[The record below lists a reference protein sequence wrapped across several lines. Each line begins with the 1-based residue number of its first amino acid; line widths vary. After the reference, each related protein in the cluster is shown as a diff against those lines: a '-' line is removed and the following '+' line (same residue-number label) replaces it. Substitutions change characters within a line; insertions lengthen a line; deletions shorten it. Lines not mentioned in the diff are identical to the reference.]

1 MKLFKCLVILATMA
15 VSGPAFATMEE
26 EPRAEH
32 FEEGSGIIVSRMK
45 SIDELGE
52 PTAEFQK
59 ADSDRDG
66 NNVGYLS
73 GGDAPTLFFEVST
86 PPLFDRENK
95 RLTIVSFDVEVT
107 LKDGFGKTVLTNTLE
122 INPYSETAAYGARNT
137 SYTGYACF
145 LLMGKV
151 GSFEYDRYCLEET
164 EVKISQKQYNY
175 MVERFGASS
184 TAFRSETSLKKVWF
198 SDGSTF
204 DRRRGYSR
212 PTAATTKG
220 HAASEVVE
228 DSEIK
233 TPNQIKSIKDA
244 FSFRTGALTYEYLK
258 GENYAYVMPAG
269 VLNNLTGKR
278 LTGLEARVTY
288 YSPRGEVVFNRVL
301 RSEIGEA
308 NRDSGRA
315 LVAQMY
321 FDNITTII
329 FDAVKRAIEISIAE
343 KMELKD
349 YIKLIKFANKQNYRV
364 SVEPLGA
371 RFEDGTGM
379 GTLRN

>member
-1 MKLFKCLVILATMA
+1 MA

-32 FEEGSGIIVSRMK
+32 FEEGSGIVVSRMN

-52 PTAEFQK
+52 PSAEFQK
-59 ADSDRDG
+59 ADSDKDG

-73 GGDAPTLFFEVST
+73 GGDAPTLFFAVTT

-95 RLTIVSFDVEVT
+95 RLTIISLDVEVT

-122 INPYSETAAYGARNT
+122 INPYSETQAYGARNT

-145 LLMGKV
+145 LLRGKV

-175 MVERFGASS
+175 MVERFGSSS
-184 TAFRSETSLKKVWF
+184 TAFRAEASLKKVWF

-220 HAASEVVE
+220 HSASEVVE
-228 DSEIK
+228 DSEVK
-233 TPNQIKSIKDA
+233 TSSQIKSIKDA
-244 FSFRTGALTYEYLK
+244 FSFRTGVLKYEYLK

-278 LTGLEARVTY
+278 LTGIEARVTY

-301 RSEIGEA
+301 RSEVDEE

-321 FDNITTII
+321 FDNITFVI
-329 FDAVKRAIEISIAE
+329 FDAVKRAIEINIAE

-349 YIKLIKFANKQNYRV
+349 YIKLIKFANKENYRV

-371 RFEDGTGM
+371 RFDDGTGM